1 MKLNNT
7 FSCIIS
13 AYRLNKKNILASLV
27 IPSLIMLL
35 AVMINQLKGITIGFL
50 TRDPNAI
57 SGIPYY
63 AGFISQTG
71 IFFWAGSA
79 AICVFTCYL
88 LWMQPKKSE
97 MTSLLLF
104 AGFLTMVLGADD
116 VFQMHEGF
124 FPQIGIPENL
134 VLLSYV
140 ILLIYFLYQYSEL
153 ILKTNF
159 LLLYTS
165 LSFFGLSM
173 IVDVLFL
180 FENIRHLLEDGFK
193 LFGIATWAAYFTGVC
208 ATVLS
213 ARIAKD

>member
-1 MKLNNT
+1 MKLNNIL
-7 FSCIIS
+7 SNINS
-13 AYRLNKKNILASLV
+13 AYRLNKRNILASLV
-27 IPSLIMLL
+27 MPSLIMSL
-35 AVMINQLKGITIGFL
+35 AVMINQLRGITIGFL

-63 AGFISQTG
+63 AGFISQIG
-71 IFFWAGSA
+71 IFFWAGTA
-79 AICVFTCYL
+79 AICAFTSHL
-88 LWMQPKKSE
+88 LWKQPKKSE

-104 AGFLTMVLGADD
+104 AGFLTTVLGADD

-134 VLLSYV
+134 VLVSYV
-140 ILLIYFLYQYSEL
+140 LLLIYFLYQYSEL

-159 LLLYTS
+159 LLLFIS
-165 LSFFGLSM
+165 LGFFGLSM

-180 FENIRHLLEDGFK
+180 FENVRHLLEDGFK

-208 ATVLS
+208 ATVLR